1 MSRHWN
7 NIKYAKAAKD
17 KNRSK
22 IYSKFGLEIY
32 VAAKG
37 EPDPEINR
45 KLADVIAK
53 AKTYNVPRDIIERAI
68 EKAKGGNEEN
78 YSEVRYEGYG
88 PSGAAVIVDCL
99 TDNVNRTLSYV
110 RPALNKNNGKLG
122 VSGSVSYMYDH
133 LSVVRFKG
141 LNEEEVIDAMILN
154 DIEVDDIENDE
165 GVITIYAGPQD
176 LFKVK
181 ESINKLLPNVEFIV
195 EEITMIPKNTIT
207 LTGDN
212 LESFNKMMTM
222 LEEVEDVQNI
232 YHNVELTID

>member
-99 TDNVNRTLSYV
+99 TDNVNRTVSVV
-110 RPALNKNNGKLG
+110 RAAFTKYGGSLG
-122 VSGSVSYMYDH
+122 VSGSVAYMFE
-133 LSVVRFKG
+133 SIAVVSATGITEEQVLEALIEHDVEAKDIEVEG
-141 LNEEEVIDAMILN
+141 EEVIVTADSTDFN
-154 DIEVDDIENDE
+154 KVQEVFKSL
-165 GVITIYAGPQD
+165 GV
-176 LFKVK
+176 
-181 ESINKLLPNVEFIV
+181 VELSTC
-195 EEITMIPKNTIT
+195 EITMEPQTTMT
-207 LTGDN
+207 LSEEDLVKFERLIDALN
-212 LESFNKMMTM
+212 ES
-222 LEEVEDVQNI
+222 EDVQNI
-232 YHNVELTID
+232 YHNVEM

>member
-78 YSEVRYEGYG
+78 YSEIRYEGYG

-99 TDNVNRTLSYV
+99 TDNVNRTVSVV
-110 RPALNKNNGKLG
+110 RAAFTKYGGSLG
-122 VSGSVSYMYDH
+122 VSGSVAYMFE
-133 LSVVRFKG
+133 SIAVVSATGITEEQVLEALIEHDVEAKDIEVEG
-141 LNEEEVIDAMILN
+141 EEVIVTADSTDFN
-154 DIEVDDIENDE
+154 KVQEVFKSL
-165 GVITIYAGPQD
+165 GV
-176 LFKVK
+176 
-181 ESINKLLPNVEFIV
+181 VELSTC
-195 EEITMIPKNTIT
+195 EITMEPQTTMT
-207 LTGDN
+207 LSEEDLVKFERLIDALN
-212 LESFNKMMTM
+212 ES
-222 LEEVEDVQNI
+222 EDVQNI
-232 YHNVELTID
+232 YHNVEM

>member
-99 TDNVNRTLSYV
+99 TDNVNRTVSVV
-110 RPALNKNNGKLG
+110 RAAFTKYGGSLG
-122 VSGSVSYMYDH
+122 VSGSVAYMFE
-133 LSVVRFKG
+133 SIAVVSATGITEEQVLEALIEHDVEAKDIEVEG
-141 LNEEEVIDAMILN
+141 EEVIVTADSTDFN
-154 DIEVDDIENDE
+154 KVQEVFKSL
-165 GVITIYAGPQD
+165 GV
-176 LFKVK
+176 
-181 ESINKLLPNVEFIV
+181 VEFLHV
-195 EEITMIPKNTIT
+195 K
-207 LTGDN
+207 
-212 LESFNKMMTM
+212 
-222 LEEVEDVQNI
+222 
-232 YHNVELTID
+232 

>member
-99 TDNVNRTLSYV
+99 TDNVNRTVSVV
-110 RPALNKNNGKLG
+110 RAAFTKYGGSLG
-122 VSGSVSYMYDH
+122 VSGSVAYMFE
-133 LSVVRFKG
+133 SIAVVSATGITEEQVLEALIEHDVEAKDIEVEG
-141 LNEEEVIDAMILN
+141 EEVIVTADSTDFN
-154 DIEVDDIENDE
+154 KVQEVFKSL
-165 GVITIYAGPQD
+165 GV
-176 LFKVK
+176 
-181 ESINKLLPNVEFIV
+181 VEFSTC
-195 EEITMIPKNTIT
+195 EITMEPQTTMT
-207 LTGDN
+207 LSEEDLVKFERLIDALN
-212 LESFNKMMTM
+212 ES
-222 LEEVEDVQNI
+222 EDVQNI
-232 YHNVELTID
+232 YHNVEM